1 MRPEDWCGRGVRWL
15 AQILDQRDIGA
26 LREAAEVIEAQWGG
40 IDIAFAD
47 AGIQAFK
54 PLLEMTDP
62 DWHDQ
67 IDVNLT
73 GTANTLRV
81 LAPLLVR
88 RGGGRIIVSS
98 STQGP
103 ARHQVRCRVPGL

>member
-1 MRPEDWCGRGVRWL
+1 M
-15 AQILDQRDIGA
+15 
-26 LREAAEVIEAQWGG
+26 
-40 IDIAFAD
+40 FAN

-54 PLLEMTDP
+54 PLLEMADA

-81 LAPLLVR
+81 FAPHLRAARGRAHHCHLLHPR
-88 RGGGRIIVSS
+88 S
-98 STQGP
+98 
-103 ARHQVRCRVPGL
+103 ARD